1 MAKFSLPAL
10 DFTIQSPLKIK
21 KKQFE
26 AYKDPKAED
35 TIKTTRNEMDISI
48 STEEPETVSDGQVG
62 EIGARAGKTIV
73 GAYAQAR
80 KEILDEQLRKLGH
93 VRRFTVRQVIPALVQ
108 LFETKHNRSFKKME
122 LMAMEGYVHGIGA
135 GTLGTA
141 LNQGPFE
148 PNKIQMK
155 NGKWRNQRN
164 NASWRIEMSHWNAK
178 GRRFECNLPLDE
190 CIKCEAITEFYNAK

>member
-1 MAKFSLPAL
+1 MANFSLPAL
-10 DFTIQSPLKIK
+10 DFTIQFPLTIK
-21 KKQFE
+21 KKKFE

-35 TIKTTRNEMDISI
+35 TSVYVETT
-48 STEEPETVSDGQVG
+48 TEEPESVSDGQVG
-62 EIGARAGKTIV
+62 EIGERAGKTIV

-80 KEILDEQLRKLGH
+80 KEILDEQLRRLGKA
-93 VRRFTVRQVIPALVQ
+93 RRFTVREVIPALVQ
-108 LFETKHNRSFKKME
+108 LFEKKSNRSFKKME
-122 LMAMEGYVHGIGA
+122 LMAMEGYVHGIHA
-135 GTLGTA
+135 TTLGTA

-178 GRRFECNLPLDE
+178 GKRFECNEPV
-190 CIKCEAITEFYNAK
+190 CFKCETIIEFYNAK